1 MLSNSWF
8 RCQAL
13 RHHPC
18 RAHCSLRGACPPRG
32 ILRLK
37 SALRFEERGNQVQ
50 DISATIVAND
60 KRIGSIGMRFW
71 HAQPQRAKPEH
82 EVSGVLAAAFYVS
95 STRHEWQRVANQP
108 RPPEGEA
115 STPKT
120 PQLRLSWRY
129 AMRLMLSAIA
139 MVIGLAIPT
148 AASAECSGAP
158 DMCIQESSSKIAL
171 YDGALRRLGPSL
183 SIVHQAALSC
193 EARCRRIR
201 RQPAR
206 SICFCECAGGIP
218 HVFRGRVLC
227 E

>member
-1 MLSNSWF
+1 MQRTAEDEHITS
-8 RCQAL
+8 AL
-13 RHHPC
+13 PRKQT
-18 RAHCSLRGACPPRG
+18 SDPRG
-32 ILRLK
+32 KECIP
-37 SALRFEERGNQVQ
+37 SRGGRCV
-50 DISATIVAND
+50 
-60 KRIGSIGMRFW
+60 KPLMG
-71 HAQPQRAKPEH
+71 AQPQRAKPEH